1 MCACGAN
8 ALSGRLID
16 ISRVRARKRRRN
28 PVLSELSKL
37 LHTLGFTSM
46 VFLAVAFNFALHP
59 DALAQVAS
67 AELVSFSTTP
77 NQTPTIDPADVHLL
91 AATAW
96 AEARS
101 EGEAG
106 MRAVAHVIVNR
117 LGGRFGQDLRSV
129 IFAPKQFSA
138 WNAHDPNRRLAQ
150 DPERYAADGANRDTW
165 EIAQQVALQ
174 VLDGQSVDP
183 TNGALF
189 YHARSVRPSWSAH
202 GVGRLEI
209 GSHVFYHDVVCAC
222 GRGWRPDDPSMAAA
236 PPDGATDTSAPAQ
249 LAMPTPLPPD
259 SFAQISAT
267 ADAVRR

>member
-1 MCACGAN
+1 M
-8 ALSGRLID
+8 SGRLID
-16 ISRVRARKRRRN
+16 LSRVRAPKRRRN
-28 PVLSELSKL
+28 PVLRELSRL

-46 VFLAVAFNFALHP
+46 LFLAVAFNFALHP
-59 DALAQVAS
+59 DALAQVTG

-77 NQTPTIDPADVHLL
+77 NQTPTVDPEDVHLL

-129 IFAPKQFSA
+129 IFAPRQFSA

-189 YHARSVRPSWSAH
+189 YHARSVRPRWSAQ

-209 GSHVFYHDVVCAC
+209 GSHVFYHDVLCTC
-222 GRGWRPDDPSMAAA
+222 RTRWRPDDPTMAAA
-236 PPDGATDTSAPAQ
+236 TPDSATVTPVSAQPAT
-249 LAMPTPLPPD
+249 PTPLPPD
-259 SFAQISAT
+259 SFAQISGSTVLT
-267 ADAVRR
+267 ASQ